1 MQKLI
6 ILSFIFFT
14 ALVGVYFKIKGNNR
28 NKQSKDSYF
37 LGGRSLTGGVIG
49 ASLLLTNLSASNF
62 VGMSAQSYS
71 GNMV

>member
-14 ALVGVYFKIKGNNR
+14 ALVGVYTYFKIKGNNR

-37 LGGRSLTGGVIG
+37 LGGRSLRTDMILVLRKSFQYCFSIIKV
-49 ASLLLTNLSASNF
+49 A
-62 VGMSAQSYS
+62 
-71 GNMV
+71 